1 MESYETQIQRS
12 IDYIEEDVMEKQT
25 LRNLARVA
33 GFSESHFHRVFQA
46 LVGDTVMEYVRKRRL
61 ARAAY
66 QLSHTDEKLLIS
78 RLNMAFNLTK
88 RSREPLKI
96 ISNDTE

>member
-25 LRNLARVA
+25 PRNLARVA

-61 ARAAY
+61 ARR
-66 QLSHTDEKLLIS
+66 LINFLIRMKKLLIS

>member
-25 LRNLARVA
+25 RKLARIA

-61 ARAAY
+61 AQATY
-66 QLSHTDEKLLIS
+66 QLSHTDEKIIDI
-78 RLNMAFNLTK
+78 AFEHGFQSHETFTRAFKNCFK
-88 RSREPLKI
+88 
-96 ISNDTE
+96 

>member
-46 LVGDTVMEYVRKRRL
+46 LVGDTVMGMFEEEVSPGS
-61 ARAAY
+61 
-66 QLSHTDEKLLIS
+66 LSTFS
-78 RLNMAFNLTK
+78 YG
-88 RSREPLKI
+88 
-96 ISNDTE
+96 

>member
-61 ARAAY
+61 AWAAY

>member
-33 GFSESHFHRVFQA
+33 GFSEVAFSSCIPGVS
-46 LVGDTVMEYVRKRRL
+46 RR
-61 ARAAY
+61 Y
-66 QLSHTDEKLLIS
+66 SNGVCSKEEVSPGSLSTFS
-78 RLNMAFNLTK
+78 YG
-88 RSREPLKI
+88 
-96 ISNDTE
+96 